1 MEGMCKFRIGQLLT
15 SIDCIEYTDGGNM
28 DTQQTNLLCQTDVQ
42 TVDIQNLVD
51 ISDVKIDTTMKKTD
65 RIQNFIRDIKNPYCF
80 RCQNTVVKVSFAA
93 MADLSRNCF
102 RIILVPCLVA
112 NNLKSLLLRLFLYMI
127 EGKQC
132 AFIFLGYSEFVF
144 GKDE

>member
-1 MEGMCKFRIGQLLT
+1 MGGMCRFRIGQLLT

-28 DTQQTNLLCQTDVQ
+28 DNQQTNLLCQTDIQ

-80 RCQNTVVKVSFAA
+80 RCKNTVVKVSFCSEGGSFQELLQDYFSTLSHCEQSEILAFAPFIIYDRGAA
-93 MADLSRNCF
+93 MCIYIF
-102 RIILVPCLVA
+102 
-112 NNLKSLLLRLFLYMI
+112 RLF
-127 EGKQC
+127 
-132 AFIFLGYSEFVF
+132 
-144 GKDE
+144 

>member
-1 MEGMCKFRIGQLLT
+1 MECMCRFRIGQLLT

-28 DTQQTNLLCQTDVQ
+28 DNQQTNLLCQTDIQ

-80 RCQNTVVKVSFAA
+80 RCKNTVVKVSFCSEGGSFQELLQ
-93 MADLSRNCF
+93 DYFSTLSHC
-102 RIILVPCLVA
+102 
-112 NNLKSLLLRLFLYMI
+112 
-127 EGKQC
+127 E
-132 AFIFLGYSEFVF
+132 
-144 GKDE
+144 

>member
-1 MEGMCKFRIGQLLT
+1 MEGICRFRIGQLLT

-28 DTQQTNLLCQTDVQ
+28 DNQQTNLLCQTDIQ

-80 RCQNTVVKVSFAA
+80 RCKNTVVKVSFCSEGGSFQELLQ
-93 MADLSRNCF
+93 DYFSTLSH
-102 RIILVPCLVA
+102 
-112 NNLKSLLLRLFLYMI
+112 
-127 EGKQC
+127 
-132 AFIFLGYSEFVF
+132 SE
-144 GKDE
+144 